1 MGVRRKKW
9 RGRTRLVVCG
19 LVVLVVVLTS
29 AGAYALTGGEPAP
42 SAKSGTARVDRGDV
56 ATAVATTGALEPA
69 QTRTLSFA
77 TDGTVTVVKVRPGDQ
92 VRTGQVLAEID
103 ATDAQE
109 RVDDAQDALD
119 QAEEALD
126 EAEASAG
133 GGASTCAVSAAGA
146 ERAGAE
152 RAVPAALVASGA
164 ASPSPSST
172 PSASPSGQPSVSPSP
187 SRSAQP
193 PPSQPPRST
202 APSRPGGGS
211 APGGGA
217 STACAGAR
225 GGGDPVFTG
234 QQRVTSAE
242 LALAEAK
249 DQLVGTKIKAPIA
262 GKVLAVAGAVGAAVG
277 AGSTFVSL
285 ADVAGM
291 QVAADF
297 PEADAGHLTVGLSAS
312 VTLANR
318 PGEEFA
324 ARVVR
329 VSPVGV
335 ADGNMVRYGA
345 VLAFEEVPAEL
356 LVGQSAGVRV
366 KTSEVTGVL
375 RVPTTAVR
383 AGGTV
388 VVRTAAGDQSRP
400 VEVGVRGDQYT
411 EIKSGLIEG
420 DEIVIAGT

>member
-19 LVVLVVVLTS
+19 LVVLVVVLSS
-29 AGAYALTGGEPAP
+29 AGAYALTSGEPAP
-42 SAKSGTARVDRGDV
+42 QAQSGTARVDRGDV
-56 ATAVATTGALEPA
+56 ATAVATTGSLEPA

-92 VRTGQVLAEID
+92 VKTGQVLAEID

-119 QAEEALD
+119 DAEEALD
-126 EAEASAG
+126 EAEATADSG
-133 GGASTCAVSAAGA
+133 ESTCAA
-146 ERAGAE
+146 
-152 RAVPAALVASGA
+152 PVAFT
-164 ASPSPSST
+164 SPSPSPSPT
-172 PSASPSGQPSVSPSP
+172 PSPTPSVQPSASPSP
-187 SRSAQP
+187 SRSVQP
-193 PPSQPPRST
+193 PTTQAPRT
-202 APSRPGGGS
+202 TTPSREGGGS
-211 APGGGA
+211 APGSGA
-217 STACAGAR
+217 SSACAGAR
-225 GGGDPVFTG
+225 SGDPVFTA

-242 LALAEAK
+242 LTLAEAK
-249 DQLVGTKIKAPIA
+249 DKLAGTKIKAPIA
-262 GKVLAVAGAVGAAVG
+262 GKVLSVTGEVGADVG

-297 PEADAGHLTVGLSAS
+297 PEADAGHLTVGLSAT
-312 VTLANR
+312 VTLADR
-318 PGEEFA
+318 PGEDFA

-329 VSPVGV
+329 VSPVGT

-375 RVPTTAVR
+375 RVPSTAVR
-383 AGGTV
+383 GGGAV
-388 VVRTAAGDQSRP
+388 VVRTAAGDETRT
-400 VEVGVRGDQYT
+400 VEVGLRGDQYT
-411 EIKSGLIEG
+411 EIKSGLIDG
-420 DEIVIAGT
+420 DEIVIAGA